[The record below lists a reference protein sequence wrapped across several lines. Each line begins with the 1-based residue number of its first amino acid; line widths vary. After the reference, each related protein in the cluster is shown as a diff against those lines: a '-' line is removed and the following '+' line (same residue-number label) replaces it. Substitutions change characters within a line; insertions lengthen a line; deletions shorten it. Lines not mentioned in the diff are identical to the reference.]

1 MDNDEYHNITHSLVA
16 IMANQDRI
24 NTRMD
29 ETIEHLIQLLRDH
42 HTHLVRI
49 DTAIERLDT
58 LIADIKT
65 LLARNIPLSENGR
78 DV

>member
-1 MDNDEYHNITHSLVA
+1 MDNDEYHHIIHRLVT

-24 NTRMD
+24 NTRVD
-29 ETIEHLIQLLRDH
+29 VTYQQLAELLREH
-42 HTHLVRI
+42 QTHLVRI

-58 LIADIKT
+58 VVADIKT

>member
-1 MDNDEYHNITHSLVA
+1 MDDNEYHTITRHLVA

-29 ETIEHLIQLLRDH
+29 MTIEQLTALFRDH
-42 HTHLVRI
+42 QTHLVRI

-58 LIADIKT
+58 IIEDIKT